1 MFHSQCSGHAIV
13 VNVECEMVL
22 HVGKVPVLVL
32 NKVDWLNLFQLLHV
46 QATEYSGSNTTKTCF
61 YELCTFIRTPLV
73 ITAEYMEINLTIIY
87 LIKYRNVYY
96 LSSK

>member
-1 MFHSQCSGHAIV
+1 M
-13 VNVECEMVL
+13 
-22 HVGKVPVLVL
+22 
-32 NKVDWLNLFQLLHV
+32 

-87 LIKYRNVYY
+87 LVKHSNVYY
-96 LSSK
+96 LSSKYIIRAHGFIGIRVLSSIAIE